1 MKIKAVFF
9 DLDGT
14 LLPMDQDVFVKAYFH
29 GLVGLLAPKG
39 YDARAV
45 GAALM
50 QGIDAM
56 VGNDGTKTNEQ
67 VFWDSFAALLGDGV
81 RNEEAA
87 LDEFYRTE
95 FQKISTLC
103 GYAEES
109 KQIVDMLKAKG
120 VTTVLATNPLFPK
133 IATESRM
140 RWAGLSPED
149 FKIYTTYEES
159 RFCKPNLKYYEQ
171 LISEIGLAPE
181 DCLMVGNDVGDDMV
195 AEALGMRVFLLTDC
209 LINKTDRAVDE
220 FKHGNFDDL
229 RKYIEELI

>member
-95 FQKISTLC
+95 FQKISALC
-103 GYAEES
+103 GPFYHYRF
-109 KQIVDMLKAKG
+109 G
-120 VTTVLATNPLFPK
+120 NG
-133 IATESRM
+133 R
-140 RWAGLSPED
+140 RAGFAFCCERERAAAQHLSG
-149 FKIYTTYEES
+149 K
-159 RFCKPNLKYYEQ
+159 
-171 LISEIGLAPE
+171 
-181 DCLMVGNDVGDDMV
+181 
-195 AEALGMRVFLLTDC
+195 
-209 LINKTDRAVDE
+209 RACGE
-220 FKHGNFDDL
+220 
-229 RKYIEELI
+229 